1 MQVSYT
7 IDYSALFLI
16 EHYNYKFLYMYIIQK
31 KNRFYSYM

>member
-31 KNRFYSYM
+31 NRFYSYM